1 MISIVQRAQRTIVT
15 LDTASIHP
23 LHRAWQQALRE
34 LLEQLEKQAA
44 GATQCSIV
52 EINFQPDVPER
63 HYALASALSRE
74 DAPAC
79 MQQLASYHV
88 LLRRLEQLPVAVVA
102 AIHGHIGEH
111 AWGLALACHR
121 RYSLAA
127 ATIRLRPALRNAA
140 PCGGLLVRT
149 ARLLGLQTTLAVLL
163 DDFELDSN
171 KALELRLVHAIA
183 ADAAQLDQLLQ
194 QNTAL
199 PHPLRQPWDEK
210 RPTLPGGATDS
221 PANQAFLQLAP
232 ARLRAR
238 PEGATAAA
246 SAILCA
252 LAEGLLVDFDTA
264 TLVESRY
271 FCQSAI
277 ALAS

>member
-1 MISIVQRAQRTIVT
+1 MISIVQQAQRIIVK

-23 LHRAWQQALRE
+23 LHSAWQQALRE
-34 LLEQLEKQAA
+34 LLEQLEKHTA
-44 GATQCSIV
+44 GATQAAIV
-52 EINFQPDVPER
+52 KINFQPEVPER
-63 HYALASALSRE
+63 RYAQAPALSRE
-74 DAPAC
+74 QAPAC
-79 MQQLASYHV
+79 MQQLASYHA
-88 LLRRLEQLPVAVVA
+88 LLRRLEQLPVPVVA
-102 AIHGHIGEH
+102 AIQGNIGEH

-121 RYSLAA
+121 RYSF
-127 ATIRLRPALRNAA
+127 ATASIGLRPALRNVA

-171 KALELRLVHAIA
+171 KALELGLLHATA
-183 ADAAQLDQLLQ
+183 TNAAQLDYHLQ
-194 QNTAL
+194 QSTFL
-199 PHPLRQPWDEK
+199 PHPLLQPWDEK
-210 RPTLPGGATDS
+210 RPTLPGGAPDS

-246 SAILCA
+246 RAILCA

-264 TLVESRY
+264 ALVESRY

>member
-1 MISIVQRAQRTIVT
+1 MISIVQQAQRTIVT

-23 LHRAWQQALRE
+23 LHSTWQQALRD
-34 LLEQLEKQAA
+34 LLEQLEKQST
-44 GATQCSIV
+44 GATQSSIV
-52 EINFQPDVPER
+52 QINFQPDVPER
-63 HYALASALSRE
+63 HYPHASALSRA

-79 MQQLASYHV
+79 MQLLASYHV
-88 LLRRLEQLPVAVVA
+88 LLRRLERLPLPVVA
-102 AIHGHIGEH
+102 AIHGNFGEH

-127 ATIRLRPALRNAA
+127 ASIRLRPALRNVA

-171 KALELRLVHAIA
+171 KALELGLLHATA
-183 ADAAQLDQLLQ
+183 ADAAQLDHLLQ
-194 QNTAL
+194 QSTSL
-199 PHPLRQPWDEK
+199 PHPLLQPWDEK
-210 RPTLPGGATDS
+210 RATLPGGAADS

-264 TLVESRY
+264 ALVESRY